1 MIYTGANFGVEKK
14 SSKNKQK
21 GNLSSLTADES
32 DEAYLSQEKLE
43 TSNRELAR
51 LFVEMFQ
58 PLGSSHICAVF
69 NDELLADQARQR
81 WSNDISI
88 ECNIAAIDRKG
99 KRSRGGI
106 AKSTGNKGGM
116 QKKKKAMGFAAKIAA
131 ELEEDA
137 SGPFKLPK
145 DTEVALF
152 VAPGP
157 KELIAIER
165 ICNEVG
171 MGTCVI
177 LLNAR
182 LSMIEKFVSD
192 DAKKMFMEDF
202 ETVWSLAA
210 APQPVA
216 PSCLMHRAYPGPWIL
231 ARKPTVGTPKTIA
244 LKDGLKFTVDECRE
258 AYDGIEVSEL
268 EKNTEKLAENMAN
281 WFK

>member
-116 QKKKKAMGFAAKIAA
+116 QKKKKAIDHA
-131 ELEEDA
+131 
-137 SGPFKLPK
+137 
-145 DTEVALF
+145 V
-152 VAPGP
+152 
-157 KELIAIER
+157 
-165 ICNEVG
+165 
-171 MGTCVI
+171 
-177 LLNAR
+177 
-182 LSMIEKFVSD
+182 
-192 DAKKMFMEDF
+192 
-202 ETVWSLAA
+202 
-210 APQPVA
+210 Q
-216 PSCLMHRAYPGPWIL
+216 
-231 ARKPTVGTPKTIA
+231 
-244 LKDGLKFTVDECRE
+244 
-258 AYDGIEVSEL
+258 
-268 EKNTEKLAENMAN
+268 
-281 WFK
+281 